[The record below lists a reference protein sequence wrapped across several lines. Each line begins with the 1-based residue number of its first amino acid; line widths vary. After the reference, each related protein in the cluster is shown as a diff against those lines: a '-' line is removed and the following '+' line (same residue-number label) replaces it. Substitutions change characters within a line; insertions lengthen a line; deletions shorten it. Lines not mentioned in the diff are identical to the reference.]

1 MIERIWEYSKFYGDL
16 ISTADRLSKDGESYA
31 AFLIL
36 FNALELICKSLR
48 ETDNGNPSQDI
59 AWLAENGFFSDEEK
73 ELLSGENGLRR
84 IRNIMTHRDPYAYFF
99 EANGV
104 MYSFAEKETWDFA
117 YQQLAPNVINAI
129 VNAIE
134 HSNK

>member
-1 MIERIWEYSKFYGDL
+1 MIERIMRYSTFYGDL
-16 ISTADRLSKDGESYA
+16 ISKANRLSKDGESYV
-31 AFLIL
+31 AFLTL

-48 ETDNGNPSQDI
+48 ETDNGNLSQDI

-84 IRNIMTHRDPYAYFF
+84 IRNTMMHRNPYAHFF

-104 MYSFAEKETWDFA
+104 LYSFAEKETWDYA
-117 YQQLAPNVINAI
+117 YQQLAPNVIKAI

-134 HSNK
+134 HSYK